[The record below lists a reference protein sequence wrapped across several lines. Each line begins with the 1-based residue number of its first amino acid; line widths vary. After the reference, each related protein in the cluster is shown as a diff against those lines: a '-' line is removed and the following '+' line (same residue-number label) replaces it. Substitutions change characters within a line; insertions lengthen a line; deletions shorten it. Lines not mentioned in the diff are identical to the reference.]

1 MDTLILL
8 PCQICWHTPKIRVKK
23 VIGSNYL
30 KKYKKSSIH
39 HKYACMSCFFLCFPA
54 QASSFLFFQSSFF
67 VPLFFQCKPRSH
79 TLACSLQ
86 RTTDLFCLFFGP
98 FVIDFNISNST
109 PAFGL
114 VACFNNFFYLSFIY
128 IFFYFLIYL
137 LFHNFICILFPWLV
151 IFAPLLVFHCI

>member
-54 QASSFLFFQSSFF
+54 QASSFLCFSSASL
-67 VPLFFQCKPRSH
+67 VLSVYTQTLLNKKKIHR
-79 TLACSLQ
+79 LACSLQ

-151 IFAPLLVFHCI
+151 IFPTY